1 MYSRLLKSRSDLRAL
16 RAENGCERLDELTR
30 YLNEGA
36 EAIVQDLIRAT
47 LLSPRESVFLA
58 RFLISARKATAIREK
73 LEAEGEHIPP
83 FLIASITRACN
94 LRCAGCYDRA
104 RECVSVAPDLDAEAW
119 QSIFRQA
126 AALGISFILLA
137 GGEPMMRP
145 DVLKAA
151 AGERDILFP
160 VFTNATLIDGERLA
174 FLDANRNLMP
184 VISIEGEERET
195 DARRGEGV
203 YDRVLATMD
212 VLKKRNIPFGAS
224 ITVTRENFREVI
236 APGFVAALRAR
247 GARAVVYV
255 EYVPAD
261 GNEALAPGEGERQA
275 LDQAIRDFRTRYPM
289 LFLSFPGDEA
299 ALGGCLAAGRGFFH
313 IASDGAAEPCPF
325 SPHSDITLRDHTL
338 REALASPLFTRLREG
353 GLLAIPRAGGCAL
366 AGRDGEVGQM
376 ARADA

>member
-1 MYSRLLKSRSDLRAL
+1 MGV
-16 RAENGCERLDELTR
+16 NGLDDLTR
-30 YLNEGA
+30 YFNEGS

-58 RFLISARKATAIREK
+58 RFLISARKAAALREQ

-83 FLIASITRACN
+83 FLIASITRSCN

-104 RECVSVAPDLDAEAW
+104 RECAHTAPDLNAEAW
-119 QSIFRQA
+119 RSIFRQA
-126 AALGISFILLA
+126 AALGVSFILLA

-145 DVLKAA
+145 DVLEVA
-151 AGERDILFP
+151 AGEQDILFP
-160 VFTNATLIDGERLA
+160 VFTNATLIEGERLA
-174 FLDANRNLMP
+174 LFDARRNLMP
-184 VISIEGEERET
+184 VISIEGSGGET

-203 YDRVLATMD
+203 YDRVLAAMD
-212 VLKKRNIPFGAS
+212 ALKKRNIPFGTS
-224 ITVTRENFREVI
+224 ITVTKENLREVTR
-236 APGFVAALRAR
+236 PGFVDALRAR

-255 EYVPAD
+255 EYVPVD
-261 GNEALAPGEGERQA
+261 GNEALALEEDERQA
-275 LDQAIRDFRTRYPM
+275 LERVVGELRGRYPM

-338 REALASPLFTRLREG
+338 REALASPLFSRLREG
-353 GLLAIPRAGGCAL
+353 GLLTIPRAGGCAL
-366 AGRDGEVGQM
+366 AGRDKEVDQM
-376 ARADA
+376 AEADA